1 MRWLE
6 TRVPPPLV
14 MLLCGAIGY
23 LASRLA
29 AGPVVPL
36 PMPALLAGGLV
47 AIGVTLNLLPK
58 LAFRRA
64 RTTVNPLRPAVAS
77 ALVTQGVY
85 RYTRNPMYLGQAT
98 VLAASCCTCGARSRC
113 WLSRCSCCTS
123 RGCRSCRKSGRCRS
137 AFPRHTPP
145 SASEYDAGC
154 STDQATTA

>member
-29 AGPVVPL
+29 AAPLVPL
-36 PMPALLAGGLV
+36 PMPASLAGGLV
-47 AIGVTLNLLPK
+47 AIGLTLNLLPK

-98 VLAASCCTCGARSRC
+98 VLAGVMLYLRSPVALLAVPLFVLYITRLQIVPEERALSARFPEAYTAFRQRVRR
-113 WLSRCSCCTS
+113 WL
-123 RGCRSCRKSGRCRS
+123 
-137 AFPRHTPP
+137 
-145 SASEYDAGC
+145 
-154 STDQATTA
+154 

>member
-36 PMPALLAGGLV
+36 PMPALLAGGVV
-47 AIGVTLNLLPK
+47 AIGLTLNLLPK
-58 LAFRRA
+58 LAFRRV
-64 RTTVNPLRPAVAS
+64 RTTVNPLRPAMAS
-77 ALVTQGVY
+77 ALVTHGVY

-98 VLAASCCTCGARSRC
+98 VLAGVMLYLQSPVALLAVPLFVLYITRLQIVPEERALSARFPEAYAAFRQRVRR
-113 WLSRCSCCTS
+113 WL
-123 RGCRSCRKSGRCRS
+123 
-137 AFPRHTPP
+137 
-145 SASEYDAGC
+145 
-154 STDQATTA
+154 